1 MLGRNVENVIRICC
15 FRSKSVAVWWM
26 PSWLKRAFL
35 TPTWSMI
42 YFAFFFA
49 CNACLKVC
57 LLLINARYGYRKNE
71 DYEALIPIYITKI
84 SFNILVVYFVTR
96 VFFYE
101 IHWCLSSGR
110 KTSTAAEC
118 RQEYSKW
125 LYFSVLLRRF
135 IDLPFKLNAQ
145 FSSLF
150 VLYAIIKHSIDL
162 YGFYSNKFIHS
173 L

>member
-1 MLGRNVENVIRICC
+1 MMN
-15 FRSKSVAVWWM
+15 
-26 PSWLKRAFL
+26 AF
-35 TPTWSMI
+35 MI
-42 YFAFFFA
+42 ETRFSHAHMVDDLFCFFFA